1 MRIYIITVNTLI
13 RNTHVTIGNM
23 NTFSNQRKAGNYI
36 EIQKQYF
43 ITSQLSLNPL
53 ALQVAALIKAAQD
66 NQ

>member
-13 RNTHVTIGNM
+13 RNTNVTIENM